1 MINKLFYFI
10 IGLFKSGEDRTQKLK
25 RNVAWSSIIKFG
37 QILIELAKVP
47 ILLTYLDTEK
57 YGVWLTIVSILMW
70 THNFDLGLGS
80 GLRYKLTESIAQE
93 NDSRG
98 RGLVS
103 TAYFSMGL
111 IMLLVFIVVAPILSS
126 LNWNSILNVHTI
138 ENSELI
144 ITIVSIFLVFAVQFV
159 LELISVVL
167 KADQRA
173 AISDVFKPVGS
184 VISLLV
190 IISLKFF
197 SSNSLL
203 FASLAMSVPFAVVLF
218 IANMYYLSKDYSRFR
233 PGFKFFDKKL
243 LKDIYSLGVK
253 YFLGQFAALVVFSS
267 SNILLSNIINPE
279 EVTTYNIARTYF
291 GLVVIF
297 YTIILVP
304 FAAATTDAYVRKD
317 IDWIKRSMKKLNLVA
332 LLASITIFIMLLAS
346 KFAIHLWVGD
356 KVIVPYSLAIALT
369 IYNIMSVFVSPY
381 ANFQGAVG
389 KLNVRVYIAIF
400 KIVTFIPAAIFLI
413 KLWGAVGLVVAIIV
427 INTLVNLVFGLIQYR
442 MIINN
447 RAKGIWNK

>member
-1 MINKLFYFI
+1 MIKNLFYFI

-25 RNVAWSSIIKFG
+25 RNVAWSTIIKFG

-80 GLRYKLTESIAQE
+80 GLRYKLTESIAQD

-103 TAYFSMGL
+103 TAYFSMAL

-126 LNWNSILNVHTI
+126 LDWNSILNVHTI

-173 AISDVFKPVGS
+173 ALSDVFKPVGS

-203 FASLAMSVPFAVVLF
+203 YASLAMSVPFAVVLF

-233 PGFKFFDKKL
+233 PSFKFFDKKL

-427 INTLVNLVFGLIQYR
+427 INTLVNLIFGLIQYR

-447 RAKGIWNK
+447 RAKGIWDR

>member
-1 MINKLFYFI
+1 MIKNLFCFI
-10 IGLFKSGEDRTQKLK
+10 IGLFKSGEGRTQKLK
-25 RNVAWSSIIKFG
+25 RNVAWSTIIKFG

-80 GLRYKLTESIAQE
+80 GLRYKLTESIAQD

-184 VISLLV
+184 AISLLV

-203 FASLAMSVPFAVVLF
+203 YASLAMSVPFAVVLF

-233 PGFKFFDKKL
+233 PSFKFFDKKL

-427 INTLVNLVFGLIQYR
+427 INTLVNLIFGLIQYR

>member
-1 MINKLFYFI
+1 MIQKLFNFL
-10 IGLFKSGEDRTQKLK
+10 IGLFKHGEDRTQKLK
-25 RNVAWSSIIKFG
+25 RNVAWSTIIKFG

-80 GLRYKLTESIAQE
+80 GLRYKLTESIAQD

-203 FASLAMSVPFAVVLF
+203 YASLAMSVPFAVVLF

-233 PGFKFFDKKL
+233 PSFKFFDKKL

-332 LLASITIFIMLLAS
+332 LLASITIFVMLLVS

-381 ANFQGAVG
+381 ANFLGAVG
-389 KLNVRVYIAIF
+389 KLNVRVYIAVF

-427 INTLVNLVFGLIQYR
+427 INTLVNLIFGLIQYR

>member
-1 MINKLFYFI
+1 MINNLFYFI

-25 RNVAWSSIIKFG
+25 RNVAWSTIIKFG
-37 QILIELAKVP
+37 QILIELVKVP

-138 ENSELI
+138 DNSELI

-173 AISDVFKPVGS
+173 AISDIFKPVGS
-184 VISLLV
+184 LFSLLV
-190 IISLKFF
+190 ILSLKFF

-203 FASLAMSVPFAVVLF
+203 YASLAMSVPLAIVLIFAN
-218 IANMYYLSKDYSRFR
+218 AYYFKKDYAIYR
-233 PGFKFFDKKL
+233 PSIKFFEKTY

-253 YFLGQFAALVVFSS
+253 YFLGQFAALIVFSS
-267 SNILLSNIINPE
+267 SNILLSNLINPE

-317 IDWIKRSMKKLNLVA
+317 IDWIKRSMRKLNLVA
-332 LLASITIFIMLLAS
+332 LLASITVFIMLTLS
-346 KFAIHLWVGD
+346 KFAINLWIGD

-369 IYNIMSVFVSPY
+369 IYNMMSVFVSPY

-389 KLNVRVYIAIF
+389 KLNVRVYIAVF
-400 KIVTFIPAAIFLI
+400 KIATFIPAAIFLI
-413 KLWGAVGLVVAIIV
+413 KLWGAVGLVIAIIV
-427 INTLVNLVFGLIQYR
+427 INTLVNLVFGVIQYK

>member
-1 MINKLFYFI
+1 MIKNLFCFI
-10 IGLFKSGEDRTQKLK
+10 IGLFKSGEGRTQKLK
-25 RNVAWSSIIKFG
+25 RNVAWSTIIKFG

-80 GLRYKLTESIAQE
+80 GLRYKLTESIAQD

-184 VISLLV
+184 AISLLV

-203 FASLAMSVPFAVVLF
+203 YASLAMSVPFAVVLF

-233 PGFKFFDKKL
+233 PSFKFFDKKL

-427 INTLVNLVFGLIQYR
+427 INTLVNLIFGVIQYKK
-442 MIINN
+442 IIN
-447 RAKGIWNK
+447 RTAKGIWDK

>member
-1 MINKLFYFI
+1 MINNLFYFI

-37 QILIELAKVP
+37 QILIELVKVP

-138 ENSELI
+138 DNSELI

-203 FASLAMSVPFAVVLF
+203 
-218 IANMYYLSKDYSRFR
+218 
-233 PGFKFFDKKL
+233 
-243 LKDIYSLGVK
+243 
-253 YFLGQFAALVVFSS
+253 
-267 SNILLSNIINPE
+267 
-279 EVTTYNIARTYF
+279 
-291 GLVVIF
+291 
-297 YTIILVP
+297 
-304 FAAATTDAYVRKD
+304 
-317 IDWIKRSMKKLNLVA
+317 
-332 LLASITIFIMLLAS
+332 
-346 KFAIHLWVGD
+346 
-356 KVIVPYSLAIALT
+356 
-369 IYNIMSVFVSPY
+369 
-381 ANFQGAVG
+381 
-389 KLNVRVYIAIF
+389 
-400 KIVTFIPAAIFLI
+400 
-413 KLWGAVGLVVAIIV
+413 
-427 INTLVNLVFGLIQYR
+427 
-442 MIINN
+442 
-447 RAKGIWNK
+447 

>member
-1 MINKLFYFI
+1 MIQKLFNFL
-10 IGLFKSGEDRTQKLK
+10 IGLFKHGEDRTQKLK
-25 RNVAWSSIIKFG
+25 RNVAWSTIIKFG

-57 YGVWLTIVSILMW
+57 YGVWLTIVSILLW

-80 GLRYKLTESIAQE
+80 GLRYKLTESIAQD

-98 RGLVS
+98 RRLVS

-138 ENSELI
+138 DNSELI
-144 ITIVSIFLVFAVQFV
+144 ITIVSIFLVFALQFV

-203 FASLAMSVPFAVVLF
+203 YASLAMSVPFALVLLF
-218 IANMYYLSKDYSRFR
+218 ANAYYFKKDYAK
-233 PGFKFFDKKL
+233 FKPSLNLFDKSY

-253 YFLGQFAALVVFSS
+253 YFLGQFAALIVFSS
-267 SNILLSNIINPE
+267 SNILLSNLINPE

-304 FAAATTDAYVRKD
+304 FAAATTDAYVRND

-332 LLASITIFIMLLAS
+332 LLASITIFIMLLVS

-389 KLNVRVYIAIF
+389 KLNIRVYIAVF
-400 KIVTFIPAAIFLI
+400 KIVTFIPSAIFLI
-413 KLWGAVGLVVAIIV
+413 KLWGAVGLVIAIIV
-427 INTLVNLVFGLIQYR
+427 INTLVNLIFGLIQYK

-447 RAKGIWNK
+447 RAKGIWNR